1 MRKLRVMK
9 RNGGFMEKNG
19 HIVVRMALFFLILF
33 GAGVFLQLHIN
44 RISAKREM
52 NLDDSWQIS
61 IDGTEYD
68 KIRLSEFQMPAT
80 KRGTEVILRRSLPEE
95 NYKQTSLRML
105 IRYSAVQISM
115 EHNVFFEKG
124 METYA
129 RHDILGSGYIWAAL
143 PDNYAGKEIEIRLLT
158 GEKNAFT
165 SFDSI
170 MMVDSEYG
178 IRWLILNNIT
188 TIAIAVFLFVLGLL
202 LLLSTGIIAGRD
214 KRFHLLLF
222 IGLFSVTIAC
232 WMVCNSRLVEV
243 ISDNFTFNVRME
255 YISMYLAAI
264 FLVMFIAEF
273 MQKTIQKKW
282 LHGEAL
288 FFVLLLL
295 ILSFLSESNR
305 IHYCKT
311 GFIFQLSVFTAIIPV
326 IVELVIMV
334 RRLHLKAE
342 RSVLTGIVFF
352 AVSVVLELARY
363 RYNKLS
369 VPEYH
374 LTLSFV
380 PIGALMLIV
389 LMLEAFCIV
398 MMKRAVEDIER
409 EKLYEMAYQDALT
422 NLKNRAW
429 CEKIMQEYEDSHNP
443 VSIINIDLNYFK
455 HVNDTYGHA
464 KGDELLINFAEI
476 LKAAFPHPA
485 CVGRMGGDEFIVI
498 LDYETEGELEAK
510 IQNLNKVVTE
520 WNQKTTEDKQISFA
534 FGFASN
540 ENDMTRSVWKV
551 YEAADHKMYEY
562 KQKYK
567 ITR

>member
-1 MRKLRVMK
+1 MRKLRIMK

-68 KIRLSEFQMPAT
+68 NIRLSEFQMPAT

-95 NYKQTSLRML
+95 NYKQTSLRTL

-124 METYA
+124 MEAYA

-143 PDNYAGKEIEIRLLT
+143 PDDYAGKEIEIRLLT

-214 KRFHLLLF
+214 KRFQLLLY
-222 IGLFSVTIAC
+222 IGLFSVAIAC
-232 WMVCNSRLVEV
+232 WMICNSRLIEV
-243 ISDNFTFNVRME
+243 ISDSFTFNVRME

-311 GFIFQLSVFTAIIPV
+311 GFIFQLSVLAAIIPV

-398 MMKRAVEDIER
+398 MMKRAVEDMER
-409 EKLYEMAYQDALT
+409 EKLYEMAYQDVLT

-464 KGDELLINFAEI
+464 KGDELLIHFAEI

-534 FGFASN
+534 SGFASN

-567 ITR
+567 MTR

>member
-1 MRKLRVMK
+1 MRKLRIMK

-44 RISAKREM
+44 RISSKREM

-68 KIRLSEFQMPAT
+68 NIRLSEFQMPAT

-124 METYA
+124 MEAYA

-143 PDNYAGKEIEIRLLT
+143 PDDYAGKEIEIRLLT

-214 KRFHLLLF
+214 KRFQLLLY
-222 IGLFSVTIAC
+222 IGLFSVAIAC
-232 WMVCNSRLVEV
+232 WMICNSRLIEV
-243 ISDNFTFNVRME
+243 ISDSFTFNVRME

-311 GFIFQLSVFTAIIPV
+311 GFIFQLSVLAAIIPV

-398 MMKRAVEDIER
+398 MMKRAVEDMER
-409 EKLYEMAYQDALT
+409 EKLYEMAYQDVLT

-464 KGDELLINFAEI
+464 KGDELLIHFAEI

-540 ENDMTRSVWKV
+540 ENDMTRSAWKV
-551 YEAADHKMYEY
+551 YEAADHRMYEY

>member
-1 MRKLRVMK
+1 MRKLRIMK

-44 RISAKREM
+44 RISSKREM

-68 KIRLSEFQMPAT
+68 NIRLSEFQMPAT

-124 METYA
+124 MEAYA

-143 PDNYAGKEIEIRLLT
+143 PDDYAGKEIEIRLLT

-214 KRFHLLLF
+214 KRFQLLLY
-222 IGLFSVTIAC
+222 IGLFSVAIAC
-232 WMVCNSRLVEV
+232 WMICNSRLIEV
-243 ISDNFTFNVRME
+243 ISDSFTFNVRME

-311 GFIFQLSVFTAIIPV
+311 GFIFQLSVLAAIIPV

-398 MMKRAVEDIER
+398 MMKRAVEDMER
-409 EKLYEMAYQDALT
+409 EKLYEMAYQDVLT

-464 KGDELLINFAEI
+464 KGDELLIHFAEI

-540 ENDMTRSVWKV
+540 ENDMTRSAWKV

-567 ITR
+567 MTR

>member
-1 MRKLRVMK
+1 
-9 RNGGFMEKNG
+9 MEKNG

-68 KIRLSEFQMPAT
+68 NIRLSEFQMPAT

-124 METYA
+124 MEAYA

-143 PDNYAGKEIEIRLLT
+143 PDDYAGKEIEIRLLT

-214 KRFHLLLF
+214 KRFQLLLY
-222 IGLFSVTIAC
+222 IGLFSVAIAC
-232 WMVCNSRLVEV
+232 WMICNSRLIEV
-243 ISDNFTFNVRME
+243 ISDSFTFNVRME

-311 GFIFQLSVFTAIIPV
+311 GFIFQLSVLAAIIPV

-398 MMKRAVEDIER
+398 MMKRAVEDMER

-464 KGDELLINFAEI
+464 KGDELLIHFAGI
-476 LKAAFPHPA
+476 LKAAFPYPA

-534 FGFASN
+534 SGFASN

-567 ITR
+567 MTR

>member
-1 MRKLRVMK
+1 
-9 RNGGFMEKNG
+9 MEKNG

-68 KIRLSEFQMPAT
+68 NIRLSEFQMPAT
-80 KRGTEVILRRSLPEE
+80 KRGTEVILRRSLPDE

-124 METYA
+124 MEAYA

-143 PDNYAGKEIEIRLLT
+143 PDDYAGKEIEIRLLT

-178 IRWLILNNIT
+178 IRWLMLNNIT

-214 KRFHLLLF
+214 KRFQLLLY
-222 IGLFSVTIAC
+222 IGLFSVAIAC
-232 WMVCNSRLVEV
+232 WMICNSRLIEV
-243 ISDNFTFNVRME
+243 ISDSFTFNVRME

-311 GFIFQLSVFTAIIPV
+311 GFIFQLSVLAAIIPV

-398 MMKRAVEDIER
+398 MMKRAVEDMER

-464 KGDELLINFAEI
+464 KGDELLIHFAEI
-476 LKAAFPHPA
+476 LKAAFPYPA

-534 FGFASN
+534 SGFASN

-567 ITR
+567 MTR

>member
-1 MRKLRVMK
+1 
-9 RNGGFMEKNG
+9 MEKNG
-19 HIVVRMALFFLILF
+19 HIVIRMALFFLILF

-68 KIRLSEFQMPAT
+68 NIRLSEFQMPAT
-80 KRGTEVILRRSLPEE
+80 KRGTEVILRRSLPDE

-124 METYA
+124 MEAYA

-143 PDNYAGKEIEIRLLT
+143 PDDYAGKEIEIRLLT

-178 IRWLILNNIT
+178 IRWLMLNNIT

-214 KRFHLLLF
+214 KRFQLLLY
-222 IGLFSVTIAC
+222 IGLFSVAIAC
-232 WMVCNSRLVEV
+232 WMICNSRLIEV
-243 ISDNFTFNVRME
+243 ISDSFTFNVRME

-311 GFIFQLSVFTAIIPV
+311 GFIFQLSVLAAIIPV

-398 MMKRAVEDIER
+398 MMKRAVEDMER

-464 KGDELLINFAEI
+464 KGDELLIHFAEI
-476 LKAAFPHPA
+476 LKAAFPYPA

-534 FGFASN
+534 SGFASN

-567 ITR
+567 MTR

>member
-1 MRKLRVMK
+1 
-9 RNGGFMEKNG
+9 MEKNG
-19 HIVVRMALFFLILF
+19 HIVIRMALFFLILF
-33 GAGVFLQLHIN
+33 GAGVFLQLYIN

-68 KIRLSEFQMPAT
+68 NIRLSEFQMPAT

-124 METYA
+124 MEAYA

-143 PDNYAGKEIEIRLLT
+143 PDDYAGKEIEIRLLT

-178 IRWLILNNIT
+178 IRWLMLNNIT

-214 KRFHLLLF
+214 KRFQLLLY
-222 IGLFSVTIAC
+222 IGLFSVAIAC
-232 WMVCNSRLVEV
+232 WMICNSRLIEV
-243 ISDNFTFNVRME
+243 ISDSFTFNVRME

-288 FFVLLLL
+288 FFVVLLL

-311 GFIFQLSVFTAIIPV
+311 GFIFQLSVLAAIIPV

-398 MMKRAVEDIER
+398 MMKRAVEDMER

-464 KGDELLINFAEI
+464 KGDELLIHFAEI
-476 LKAAFPHPA
+476 LKAAFPYPA

-534 FGFASN
+534 SGFASN

-567 ITR
+567 MTR

>member
-68 KIRLSEFQMPAT
+68 NIRLSEFQMPAT

-124 METYA
+124 MEAYA

-178 IRWLILNNIT
+178 IRWLMLNNIT
-188 TIAIAVFLFVLGLL
+188 TLAIAVFLFVLGLL

-232 WMVCNSRLVEV
+232 WMVCNSRLIEV
-243 ISDNFTFNVRME
+243 ISDSFTFNVRME

-311 GFIFQLSVFTAIIPV
+311 GFIFQLSVLAAIIPV

-398 MMKRAVEDIER
+398 MMKRAVEDMER

-464 KGDELLINFAEI
+464 KGDELLIHFAEI
-476 LKAAFPHPA
+476 LKAAFPYPA

-534 FGFASN
+534 SGFASN

-551 YEAADHKMYEY
+551 YEAADHRMYEY

-567 ITR
+567 MTR

>member
-1 MRKLRVMK
+1 
-9 RNGGFMEKNG
+9 MEKNG
-19 HIVVRMALFFLILF
+19 HIVIRMALFFLILF

-68 KIRLSEFQMPAT
+68 NIRLSEFQMPAT
-80 KRGTEVILRRSLPEE
+80 KRGTEVILRRSLPEK

-143 PDNYAGKEIEIRLLT
+143 PDDYAGKEIEIRLLT

-178 IRWLILNNIT
+178 IRWLMLNNIT

-214 KRFHLLLF
+214 KRFQLLLY
-222 IGLFSVTIAC
+222 IGLFSVAIAC
-232 WMVCNSRLVEV
+232 WMICNSRLIEV

-311 GFIFQLSVFTAIIPV
+311 GFIFQLSVLTAIIPV

-342 RSVLTGIVFF
+342 RSVLIGIVFF

-380 PIGALMLIV
+380 PIGALMLIG
-389 LMLEAFCIV
+389 LMLDAFCIV
-398 MMKRAVEDIER
+398 MMKRAVEDMER

-429 CEKIMQEYEDSHNP
+429 CEKIMQEYQDSHNP

-476 LKAAFPHPA
+476 LKEAFPQPA

-498 LDYETEGELEAK
+498 LDYETEEELETK
-510 IQNLNKVVTE
+510 IQNLKKVVTE
-520 WNQKTTEDKQISFA
+520 WNQKSAEDKQISFA
-534 FGFASN
+534 FGYASN
-540 ENDMTRSVWKV
+540 ENDKTLSVWKV
-551 YEAADHKMYEY
+551 YETADHKMYEY

-567 ITR
+567 MTR

>member
-1 MRKLRVMK
+1 MK

-68 KIRLSEFQMPAT
+68 NIRLSEFQMPAT

-124 METYA
+124 MEAYA

-143 PDNYAGKEIEIRLLT
+143 PDDYAGKEIEIRLLT

-214 KRFHLLLF
+214 KRFQLLLY
-222 IGLFSVTIAC
+222 IGLFSVAIAC
-232 WMVCNSRLVEV
+232 WMICNSRLIEV
-243 ISDNFTFNVRME
+243 ISDSFTFNVRME

-311 GFIFQLSVFTAIIPV
+311 GFIFQLSVLAAIIPV

-398 MMKRAVEDIER
+398 MMKRAVEDMER
-409 EKLYEMAYQDALT
+409 EKLYEMAYQDVLT

-464 KGDELLINFAEI
+464 KGDELLIHFAEI

-540 ENDMTRSVWKV
+540 ENDMTRSAWKV
-551 YEAADHKMYEY
+551 YEAADHRMYEY

>member
-1 MRKLRVMK
+1 MRKLRIMK

-68 KIRLSEFQMPAT
+68 NIRLSEFQMPAT

-124 METYA
+124 MEAYA

-143 PDNYAGKEIEIRLLT
+143 PDDYAGKEIEIRLLT

-214 KRFHLLLF
+214 KRFQLLLY
-222 IGLFSVTIAC
+222 IGLFSVAIAC
-232 WMVCNSRLVEV
+232 WMICNSRLIEV
-243 ISDNFTFNVRME
+243 ISDSFTFNVRME

-295 ILSFLSESNR
+295 ILSSLSESNR

-311 GFIFQLSVFTAIIPV
+311 GFIFQLSVLAAIIPV

-398 MMKRAVEDIER
+398 MMKRAVEDMER
-409 EKLYEMAYQDALT
+409 EKLYEMAYQDVLT

-464 KGDELLINFAEI
+464 KGDELLIHFAEI

-540 ENDMTRSVWKV
+540 ENDMTRSAWKV
-551 YEAADHKMYEY
+551 YEAADHRMYEY

-567 ITR
+567 MTR

>member
-68 KIRLSEFQMPAT
+68 NIRLSEFQMPAT

-124 METYA
+124 MEAYA

-178 IRWLILNNIT
+178 IRWLMLNNIT
-188 TIAIAVFLFVLGLL
+188 TLAIAVFLFVLGLL

-214 KRFHLLLF
+214 KRFQLLLY
-222 IGLFSVTIAC
+222 IGLFSVAIAC
-232 WMVCNSRLVEV
+232 WMICNSRLIEV
-243 ISDNFTFNVRME
+243 ISDSFTFNVRME

-311 GFIFQLSVFTAIIPV
+311 GFIFQLSVLAAIIPV

-398 MMKRAVEDIER
+398 MMKRAVEDMER

-464 KGDELLINFAEI
+464 KGDELLIHFAEI
-476 LKAAFPHPA
+476 LKAAFPYPA

-534 FGFASN
+534 SGFASN

-567 ITR
+567 MTR

>member
-1 MRKLRVMK
+1 
-9 RNGGFMEKNG
+9 MEKNG

-68 KIRLSEFQMPAT
+68 NIRLSEFQMPAT

-95 NYKQTSLRML
+95 NYKQTSLRTL

-124 METYA
+124 MEAYA

-143 PDNYAGKEIEIRLLT
+143 PDDYAGKEIEIRLLT

-214 KRFHLLLF
+214 KRFQLLLY
-222 IGLFSVTIAC
+222 IGLFSVAIAC
-232 WMVCNSRLVEV
+232 WMICNSRLIEV
-243 ISDNFTFNVRME
+243 ISDSFTFNVRME

-311 GFIFQLSVFTAIIPV
+311 GFIFQLSVLAAIIPV

-398 MMKRAVEDIER
+398 MMKRAVEDMER
-409 EKLYEMAYQDALT
+409 EKLYEMAYQDVLT

-464 KGDELLINFAEI
+464 KGDELLIHFAEI

-534 FGFASN
+534 SGFASN

-567 ITR
+567 MTR

>member
-1 MRKLRVMK
+1 
-9 RNGGFMEKNG
+9 MEKNG
-19 HIVVRMALFFLILF
+19 HIVIRMALFFLILF

-68 KIRLSEFQMPAT
+68 NIRLSEFQMPAT
-80 KRGTEVILRRSLPEE
+80 KRGTEVILRRSLPEK

-143 PDNYAGKEIEIRLLT
+143 PDDYAGKEIEIRLLT

-170 MMVDSEYG
+170 IMVDSEYG
-178 IRWLILNNIT
+178 IRWLMLNNIT

-214 KRFHLLLF
+214 KRFQLLLY
-222 IGLFSVTIAC
+222 IGLFSVAIAC
-232 WMVCNSRLVEV
+232 WMICNSRLIEV

-288 FFVLLLL
+288 FFVLILL

-311 GFIFQLSVFTAIIPV
+311 GFIFQLSMLTAIIPV

-380 PIGALMLIV
+380 PIGALMLIG
-389 LMLEAFCIV
+389 LMLDAFCIV
-398 MMKRAVEDIER
+398 MMKRAVEDMER

-429 CEKIMQEYEDSHNP
+429 CEKIMQEYQDSHNP

-476 LKAAFPHPA
+476 LKEAFPQPA

-498 LDYETEGELEAK
+498 LDYETEEELEAK
-510 IQNLNKVVTE
+510 IQNLKKVVTE
-520 WNQKTTEDKQISFA
+520 WNQKSAEDKQISFA
-534 FGFASN
+534 FGYASN
-540 ENDMTRSVWKV
+540 ENDKTLSVWKV
-551 YEAADHKMYEY
+551 YETADHKMYEY

-567 ITR
+567 MTR

>member
-1 MRKLRVMK
+1 
-9 RNGGFMEKNG
+9 MEKNG
-19 HIVVRMALFFLILF
+19 HIVIRMALFFLILF
-33 GAGVFLQLHIN
+33 GAGVFLQLYIN

-68 KIRLSEFQMPAT
+68 NIRLSEFQMPAT

-124 METYA
+124 MEAYA

-178 IRWLILNNIT
+178 IRWLMLNNIT
-188 TIAIAVFLFVLGLL
+188 TLAIAVFLFVLGLL

-214 KRFHLLLF
+214 KRFQLLLY
-222 IGLFSVTIAC
+222 IGLFSVAIAC
-232 WMVCNSRLVEV
+232 WMICNSRLIEV
-243 ISDNFTFNVRME
+243 ISDSFTFNVRME

-311 GFIFQLSVFTAIIPV
+311 GFIFQLSVLAAIIPV

-398 MMKRAVEDIER
+398 MMKRAVEDMER

-464 KGDELLINFAEI
+464 KGDELLIHFAEI
-476 LKAAFPHPA
+476 LKAAFPYPA

-510 IQNLNKVVTE
+510 IQNLNKIVTE

-534 FGFASN
+534 SGFASN

-567 ITR
+567 MTR

>member
-19 HIVVRMALFFLILF
+19 HIVIRMALFFLILF
-33 GAGVFLQLHIN
+33 GAGVFLQLYIN

-68 KIRLSEFQMPAT
+68 NIRLSEFQMPAT

-124 METYA
+124 MEAYA

-178 IRWLILNNIT
+178 IRWLMLNNIT
-188 TIAIAVFLFVLGLL
+188 TLAIAVFLFVLGLL

-214 KRFHLLLF
+214 KRFQLLLY
-222 IGLFSVTIAC
+222 IGLFSVAIAC
-232 WMVCNSRLVEV
+232 WMICNSRLIEV
-243 ISDNFTFNVRME
+243 ISDSFTFNVRME

-311 GFIFQLSVFTAIIPV
+311 GFIFQLSVLAAIIPV

-398 MMKRAVEDIER
+398 MMKRAVEDMER

-464 KGDELLINFAEI
+464 KGDELLIHFAEI
-476 LKAAFPHPA
+476 LKAAFPYPA

-510 IQNLNKVVTE
+510 IQNLNKIVTE

-534 FGFASN
+534 SGFASN

-567 ITR
+567 MTR